1 MKGVNIKW
9 LGHAAFEI
17 SDQKTTVLIDPWL
30 TNPLSPVKP
39 ENVKPD
45 YIVVTHDHSDHLGE
59 AVEISKRTGAPIICV
74 YELANH
80 IIKSGGKA
88 IGMNIG
94 GPAVLNNE
102 LKVYLTQAFHS
113 STYGSPT
120 GAVIF
125 MNGIRIYHAG
135 DTGLFGDMRLIG
147 EIYDPDV
154 ALLPIGGFFTMNA
167 EQAAIAVQLIAPRY
181 AIPMHYNTFDV
192 IKQDPHLFEEAVKKL
207 RPSTE
212 VIILKPGEEREIS

>member
-1 MKGVNIKW
+1 MKGIKIKW

-39 ENVKPD
+39 QEVKPD
-45 YIVVTHDHSDHLGE
+45 YIIVTHDHSDHLGE
-59 AVEISKRTGAPIICV
+59 AVEISKRTGAQIIGV
-74 YELANH
+74 FELANY
-80 IIKSGGKA
+80 ISQNGGNS

-94 GPAVLNNE
+94 GPAVLKDG
-102 LKVYLTQAFHS
+102 LTVYLTQAFHS
-113 STYGSPT
+113 STHGSPT

-125 MNGIRIYHAG
+125 MNGLRIYHAG
-135 DTGLFGDMRLIG
+135 DTGLFGDMKLIG
-147 EIYDPDV
+147 EVYNPDV
-154 ALLPIGGFFTMNA
+154 ALLPIGGFFTMNP
-167 EQAAIAVQLIAPRY
+167 EQAAIAVQLLSPRY

-192 IKQDPHLFEEAVKKL
+192 IKQDPQVFEEKVKKL

-212 VIILKPGEEREIS
+212 VLILKPGEVREIS